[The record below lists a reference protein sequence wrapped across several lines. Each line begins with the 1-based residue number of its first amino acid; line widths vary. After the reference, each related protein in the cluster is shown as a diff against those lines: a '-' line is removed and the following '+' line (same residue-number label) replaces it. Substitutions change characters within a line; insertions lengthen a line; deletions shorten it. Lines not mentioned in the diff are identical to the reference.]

1 MTYKKIL
8 CPLTLIIMIFLQKVV
23 VKKMC
28 TE

>member
-8 CPLTLIIMIFLQKVV
+8 CPLTLIIMIFLLKVV